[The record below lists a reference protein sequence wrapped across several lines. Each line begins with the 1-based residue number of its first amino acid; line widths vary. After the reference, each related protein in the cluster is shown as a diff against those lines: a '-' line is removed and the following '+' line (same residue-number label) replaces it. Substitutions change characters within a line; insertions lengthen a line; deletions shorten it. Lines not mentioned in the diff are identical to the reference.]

1 MYALDPTAAKKADQT
16 GSRINEIGKYVG
28 KFTQAEDIVARTG
41 TKGIAMRFEANGQ
54 SANLPIYV
62 QKSNGDQIMGF
73 QTLMA
78 VMTCLGLRNITPK
91 PGIVT
96 QWDNDA
102 RKEVEREAQ
111 VFPDLCGKE
120 IGLLLET
127 EDYTKQDGST
137 GTRMVIAG
145 IFQAKTDLTASEIL
159 DRKTT
164 PEVLPKLVARLRH
177 RPIKGGAAPRPAAP
191 MPAHAGSAPSAFDDL
206 DDSIPFVTASA
217 WYDMTTSKSRK
228 LARYDY

>member
-1 MYALDPTAAKKADQT
+1 MYALDTQAAKKADQS
-16 GSRINEIGKYVG
+16 GSRINELGKYTG
-28 KFTQAEDIVARTG
+28 KFTQAEDITARTG
-41 TKGIAMRFEANGQ
+41 TKGIALRFDANGQ
-54 SANLPIYV
+54 NANLPIYV
-62 QKSNGDQIMGF
+62 QRANGEQIMGF

-78 VMTCLGLRNITPK
+78 IMTCLGLRNITPK
-91 PGIVT
+91 PGTVT

-177 RPIKGGAAPRPAAP
+177 RPMKGGAPRPSA
-191 MPAHAGSAPSAFDDL
+191 PAHAAQTSSPFDGM
-206 DDSIPFVTASA
+206 DDDSSIPF
-217 WYDMTTSKSRK
+217 
-228 LARYDY
+228 